1 MNVNTNELPKNRE
14 IWASINGY
22 LNYEVSWFGRVR
34 NTKTGRI
41 LKCRVCSNGYA
52 AVNLSKTG
60 VVKTHFIH
68 QLVAREWVGN
78 PETKRC
84 VDHIDG
90 NRTNNHYENLRY
102 ATHSEN
108 ARNKNKRA
116 NTTSMYYGVS
126 WQKKSGKWRAQI
138 QIEGKRKNLGFF
150 TDEKQAAEVF
160 NMAAQKHYKEFAK
173 LNELD

>member
-78 PETKRC
+78 PEAKRC

-90 NRTNNHYENLRY
+90 NRTNNHWENLRY

-108 ARNKNKRA
+108 QMNKRGH
-116 NTTSMYYGVS
+116 TGKTSAYKGVS
-126 WQKKSGKWRAQI
+126 FDKKSGKWAVRIKAD
-138 QIEGKRKNLGFF
+138 GVLKNLGLFEI
-150 TDEKQAAEVF
+150 EKEAAEAY
-160 NMAAQKHYKEFAK
+160 NTAALKFYKKFAR